1 MDKHAK
7 LSDGFTIIET
17 LVSLMLLMILLVI
30 LLTGLMNAMLI
41 DTRNLL
47 RLQAKT
53 IAQECMERLRSEK
66 LILTSGTDCNA
77 VGVPVSNPCS
87 SGAGVN
93 QYSVPIRGT
102 NYEFRIAW
110 ALSSTGVAN
119 LEEAN
124 VVVCWNFVGKEYRYS
139 LKSYIKR

>member
-1 MDKHAK
+1 MGQHVK
-7 LSDGFTIIET
+7 LSKGFTMIES
-17 LVSLMLLMILLVI
+17 LVSLMLLMILLVG
-30 LLTGLMNAMLI
+30 LLTGLMNAMLL

-47 RLQAKT
+47 RLEAKT

-77 VGVPVSNPCS
+77 ADVPVTNPCS

-93 QYSVPIRGT
+93 RYSVPIRGT

-110 ALSSTGVAN
+110 DLSTIGTN

-139 LKSYIKR
+139 LKSYINR